1 MTNYEGRRNDET
13 VRGTSRVETYTR
25 FRLRGRR
32 GRRIEDLHQ
41 LLKDLNNGD
50 LVRVQSGGELFLER
64 SQFLRKLTRAEQRFA
79 HLDEGADD
87 PFDSAQGR
95 LPRSSERR
103 ADCEEHLQPEVRV
116 LSKGPRA
123 VGRTA
128 ATLGTHRNLR

>member
-1 MTNYEGRRNDET
+1 MSRRMTNDDGMTKLSGGRQGLKPIRGFGGEGGGGD
-13 VRGTSRVETYTR
+13 G
-25 FRLRGRR
+25 LR
-32 GRRIEDLHQ
+32 ICIS

-64 SQFLRKLTRAEQRFA
+64 SQFLRKLTRAKQRFA

-103 ADCEEHLQPEVRV
+103 ADCEGHLQPEVR
-116 LSKGPRA
+116 RA
-123 VGRTA
+123 Q
-128 ATLGTHRNLR
+128 